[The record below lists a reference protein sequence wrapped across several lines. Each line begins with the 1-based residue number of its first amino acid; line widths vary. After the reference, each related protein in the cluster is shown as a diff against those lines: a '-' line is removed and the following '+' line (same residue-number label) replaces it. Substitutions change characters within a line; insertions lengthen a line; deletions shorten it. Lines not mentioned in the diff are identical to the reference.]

1 MKLKLLLF
9 ISLFVANTI
18 SSQELSFN
26 IGTNFTQFNLKN
38 PESFTNTPIQTGTG
52 SFIEIGYLL
61 PSKKEKLNY
70 IFGLGINEFNA
81 LAGTSANS
89 YRWNTKY
96 LGLRTGF
103 EYDFLDINKLQIVP
117 LFGINFS
124 TIIYGKQETNGVVY
138 DIKSNKEFT
147 GIKLIPYLGL
157 KVKYKINELG
167 YASLSYNH
175 STTFKPNLSY
185 KEHLTI
191 VTNQIVFG
199 LQFNLTK

>member
-1 MKLKLLLF
+1 MKLKLLLLM
-9 ISLFVANTI
+9 SLFVVNTI
-18 SSQELSFN
+18 NSQELSFN
-26 IGTNFTQFNLKN
+26 VGTNFSQFNLKN
-38 PESFTNTPIQTGTG
+38 PESFTNTYVQTGTG
-52 SFIEIGYLL
+52 SFVEIGYLL

-70 IFGLGINEFNA
+70 IFGLGINEYNA
-81 LAGTSANS
+81 LAGTPANS

-96 LGLRTGF
+96 VGLRTGF
-103 EYDFLDINKLQIVP
+103 EYNFLDINKLQIVP
-117 LFGINFS
+117 LFGLNIS

-157 KVKYKINELG
+157 KVKYKINEFG

-175 STTFKPNLSY
+175 STTFKPSLSH